1 MVKENMS
8 KVQKLTV
15 SAMVMALYVV
25 VLYFTQSFSFGAY
38 QIRIATALYALAYL
52 FPFLVLPLG
61 FANFIANFLFGG
73 LGLLDWFGGCFVGII
88 VTAII
93 VLIRRK
99 GWSRW
104 LMILPIILVPGL
116 GVPSYLSYL
125 LHVPYSVLATSLCI
139 GQSVP
144 AVCGVVLVNV
154 LQRALYPTS
163 IPRTMRPKCWRLSR
177 TSIRTMTI
185 LSSSTARS
193 SPACAR

>member
-104 LMILPIILVPGL
+104 LMILPIILGPGL

-154 LQRALYPTS
+154 LQRALYPKAT
-163 IPRTMRPKCWRLSR
+163 K
-177 TSIRTMTI
+177 
-185 LSSSTARS
+185 A
-193 SPACAR
+193 

>member
-125 LHVPYSVLATSLCI
+125 LHVPYPVLATSLCI

-154 LQRALYPTS
+154 LQRALYPKAT
-163 IPRTMRPKCWRLSR
+163 K
-177 TSIRTMTI
+177 
-185 LSSSTARS
+185 A
-193 SPACAR
+193 

>member
-15 SAMVMALYVV
+15 SDMVMALYVV

-154 LQRALYPTS
+154 LQRALYPKATKAS
-163 IPRTMRPKCWRLSR
+163 
-177 TSIRTMTI
+177 
-185 LSSSTARS
+185 
-193 SPACAR
+193 

>member
-73 LGLLDWFGGCFVGII
+73 LGLLDWFGGCYVGII

-154 LQRALYPTS
+154 LQRALYPKAT
-163 IPRTMRPKCWRLSR
+163 K
-177 TSIRTMTI
+177 
-185 LSSSTARS
+185 A
-193 SPACAR
+193 

>member
-15 SAMVMALYVV
+15 SAMVTALYVV

-154 LQRALYPTS
+154 LQRALYPKAT
-163 IPRTMRPKCWRLSR
+163 K
-177 TSIRTMTI
+177 
-185 LSSSTARS
+185 A
-193 SPACAR
+193 

>member
-73 LGLLDWFGGCFVGII
+73 LGLLDWFGGCFV
-88 VTAII
+88 TAII

-144 AVCGVVLVNV
+144 AVCGVVLVNG
-154 LQRALYPTS
+154 LQRALYPKAT
-163 IPRTMRPKCWRLSR
+163 K
-177 TSIRTMTI
+177 
-185 LSSSTARS
+185 A
-193 SPACAR
+193 

>member
-104 LMILPIILVPGL
+104 LMIIPIILVPGL

-154 LQRALYPTS
+154 LQRALYPKAT
-163 IPRTMRPKCWRLSR
+163 K
-177 TSIRTMTI
+177 
-185 LSSSTARS
+185 A
-193 SPACAR
+193 

>member
-104 LMILPIILVPGL
+104 LMLLPIILVPGL

-154 LQRALYPTS
+154 LQRALYPKAT
-163 IPRTMRPKCWRLSR
+163 K
-177 TSIRTMTI
+177 
-185 LSSSTARS
+185 A
-193 SPACAR
+193 

>member
-25 VLYFTQSFSFGAY
+25 MLYFTQSFSFGAY

-125 LHVPYSVLATSLCI
+125 LHVPFSVLATSLCI

-154 LQRALYPTS
+154 LQRALYPKAT
-163 IPRTMRPKCWRLSR
+163 K
-177 TSIRTMTI
+177 
-185 LSSSTARS
+185 A
-193 SPACAR
+193 

>member
-61 FANFIANFLFGG
+61 FANFIANMLFGG
-73 LGLLDWFGGCFVGII
+73 LGLLDMFGGCIVGI
-88 VTAII
+88 VTTAII
-93 VLIRRK
+93 VLIRRQ

-154 LQRALYPTS
+154 LQRALYPKAT
-163 IPRTMRPKCWRLSR
+163 K
-177 TSIRTMTI
+177 
-185 LSSSTARS
+185 A
-193 SPACAR
+193 

>member
-8 KVQKLTV
+8 KVQKLTL

-73 LGLLDWFGGCFVGII
+73 LGLMDWFGGCFVGII

-154 LQRALYPTS
+154 LQRALYPKAT
-163 IPRTMRPKCWRLSR
+163 K
-177 TSIRTMTI
+177 
-185 LSSSTARS
+185 A
-193 SPACAR
+193 

>member
-8 KVQKLTV
+8 KAQKLTL

-25 VLYFTQSFSFGAY
+25 ILYLTQSFSFGAY

-104 LMILPIILVPGL
+104 LMIIPIILVPGL
-116 GVPSYLSYL
+116 GVSSYLSYL

-154 LQRALYPTS
+154 LQRALF
-163 IPRTMRPKCWRLSR
+163 PKA
-177 TSIRTMTI
+177 TK
-185 LSSSTARS
+185 AN
-193 SPACAR
+193 

>member
-8 KVQKLTV
+8 KIQKLTV
-15 SAMVMALYVV
+15 SALVMALYVV

-116 GVPSYLSYL
+116 GVSSYLSYL

-154 LQRALYPTS
+154 LQRALYPKATKAS
-163 IPRTMRPKCWRLSR
+163 
-177 TSIRTMTI
+177 
-185 LSSSTARS
+185 
-193 SPACAR
+193 

>member
-61 FANFIANFLFGG
+61 FDNFIANFLFGG

-154 LQRALYPTS
+154 LQRALYPKATKAS
-163 IPRTMRPKCWRLSR
+163 
-177 TSIRTMTI
+177 
-185 LSSSTARS
+185 
-193 SPACAR
+193 

>member
-88 VTAII
+88 V
-93 VLIRRK
+93 LIRRK

-154 LQRALYPTS
+154 LQRALYPKAT
-163 IPRTMRPKCWRLSR
+163 K
-177 TSIRTMTI
+177 
-185 LSSSTARS
+185 A
-193 SPACAR
+193 

>member
-154 LQRALYPTS
+154 LPRALYPKATKAS
-163 IPRTMRPKCWRLSR
+163 
-177 TSIRTMTI
+177 
-185 LSSSTARS
+185 
-193 SPACAR
+193 

>member
-15 SAMVMALYVV
+15 SVMVMALYVV

-116 GVPSYLSYL
+116 GVSSYLSYL

-154 LQRALYPTS
+154 LQRALYPKATKAS
-163 IPRTMRPKCWRLSR
+163 
-177 TSIRTMTI
+177 
-185 LSSSTARS
+185 
-193 SPACAR
+193 

>member
-1 MVKENMS
+1 
-8 KVQKLTV
+8 
-15 SAMVMALYVV
+15 MVMALYVV

-116 GVPSYLSYL
+116 GVPSLSL
-125 LHVPYSVLATSLCI
+125 IHI
-139 GQSVP
+139 
-144 AVCGVVLVNV
+144 
-154 LQRALYPTS
+154 
-163 IPRTMRPKCWRLSR
+163 
-177 TSIRTMTI
+177 
-185 LSSSTARS
+185 
-193 SPACAR
+193 

>member
-61 FANFIANFLFGG
+61 FANFIANFLFSG

-116 GVPSYLSYL
+116 GVSSYLSYL

-154 LQRALYPTS
+154 LQRALYPKAT
-163 IPRTMRPKCWRLSR
+163 K
-177 TSIRTMTI
+177 
-185 LSSSTARS
+185 A
-193 SPACAR
+193 

>member
-93 VLIRRK
+93 VLFRRK

-154 LQRALYPTS
+154 LQRALYPKATKAS
-163 IPRTMRPKCWRLSR
+163 
-177 TSIRTMTI
+177 
-185 LSSSTARS
+185 
-193 SPACAR
+193 

>member
-116 GVPSYLSYL
+116 GVSSYLSYL

-144 AVCGVVLVNV
+144 AVCGVVLVNI
-154 LQRALYPTS
+154 LQRALYPKAT
-163 IPRTMRPKCWRLSR
+163 K
-177 TSIRTMTI
+177 
-185 LSSSTARS
+185 A
-193 SPACAR
+193 

>member
-8 KVQKLTV
+8 KVQNLTV

-154 LQRALYPTS
+154 LQRALYPKAT
-163 IPRTMRPKCWRLSR
+163 K
-177 TSIRTMTI
+177 
-185 LSSSTARS
+185 A
-193 SPACAR
+193 

>member
-154 LQRALYPTS
+154 LQRALYP
-163 IPRTMRPKCWRLSR
+163 KGN
-177 TSIRTMTI
+177 
-185 LSSSTARS
+185 
-193 SPACAR
+193 

>member
-25 VLYFTQSFSFGAY
+25 VLYFTQSFSFVAY

-52 FPFLVLPLG
+52 FPFMVLPLV

-154 LQRALYPTS
+154 LQRALYPKATKAS
-163 IPRTMRPKCWRLSR
+163 
-177 TSIRTMTI
+177 
-185 LSSSTARS
+185 
-193 SPACAR
+193 

>member
-125 LHVPYSVLATSLCI
+125 LHVPYSVLATSPYLR
-139 GQSVP
+139 S
-144 AVCGVVLVNV
+144 AV
-154 LQRALYPTS
+154 S
-163 IPRTMRPKCWRLSR
+163 FW
-177 TSIRTMTI
+177 
-185 LSSSTARS
+185 
-193 SPACAR
+193 

>member
-38 QIRIATALYALAYL
+38 QIRIATALFALAYL

-154 LQRALYPTS
+154 LQRALYPKAT
-163 IPRTMRPKCWRLSR
+163 K
-177 TSIRTMTI
+177 
-185 LSSSTARS
+185 A
-193 SPACAR
+193 

>member
-104 LMILPIILVPGL
+104 LMILPIILVPSL

-154 LQRALYPTS
+154 LQRALYPKATKAS
-163 IPRTMRPKCWRLSR
+163 
-177 TSIRTMTI
+177 
-185 LSSSTARS
+185 
-193 SPACAR
+193 

>member
-99 GWSRW
+99 GWSCW

-154 LQRALYPTS
+154 LQRVLYPKAT
-163 IPRTMRPKCWRLSR
+163 K
-177 TSIRTMTI
+177 
-185 LSSSTARS
+185 A
-193 SPACAR
+193 

>member
-38 QIRIATALYALAYL
+38 QIRISTALYALAYL

-154 LQRALYPTS
+154 LQRALYPKAT
-163 IPRTMRPKCWRLSR
+163 K
-177 TSIRTMTI
+177 
-185 LSSSTARS
+185 A
-193 SPACAR
+193 

>member
-15 SAMVMALYVV
+15 SAMVLALYVV

-154 LQRALYPTS
+154 LQRALYPKATKAS
-163 IPRTMRPKCWRLSR
+163 
-177 TSIRTMTI
+177 
-185 LSSSTARS
+185 
-193 SPACAR
+193 